1 MWNITK
7 HETPIEKLFDDFRS
21 LPDFF
26 RADDRLF
33 NVDLVENKDS
43 YLLKADLPGVK
54 KEDLDVSIEN
64 GFLSVSAKRSSEK
77 EHDEGEYHVHER
89 SSGEF
94 KRRFRVPESVKGE
107 EIKAEFKNGVLELV
121 IPKTEKE
128 ENKTKIMIN

>member
-7 HETPIEKLFDDFRS
+7 HETPIEKLFDDFWS
-21 LPDFF
+21 FPDFV
-26 RADDRLF
+26 RSEDKLF
-33 NVDLVENKDS
+33 NMDVVENKDS
-43 YLLKADLPGVK
+43 YMIKADLPGVK
-54 KEDLDVSIEN
+54 KEDLDVSMEN
-64 GFLSVSAKRSSEK
+64 GFLTVSAKRSSDE
-77 EHDEGEYHVHER
+77 EHDNGKYHIHER

-94 KRRFRVPESVKGE
+94 KRKFRISESVKAE